1 VLLPKGC
8 HIQHQIDRGMAGAE
22 SNRIAA
28 KGVLYSENRHDCIL
42 PGTRRFTMSLH
53 MRRGYMLD
61 TNVFNHVLRDGVAP
75 SSLVARGALF
85 ATHVQFQE
93 LQATRDDD
101 RRKQLIAVF
110 QMIGPNRIPTE
121 TSLWDVT
128 PWDEGKWSPDD
139 EFYEHL
145 LVDLGRRNGGK
156 SNNVQDALIAE
167 TAIRNCL
174 CLVTGD
180 RDLAEV
186 TRARGDDTLT
196 LRDFLALI

>member
-1 VLLPKGC
+1 
-8 HIQHQIDRGMAGAE
+8 
-22 SNRIAA
+22 
-28 KGVLYSENRHDCIL
+28 
-42 PGTRRFTMSLH
+42 